1 MQTRLLLICAFC
13 LTPQLP
19 AQEQVQAILDR
30 LDRLEREN
38 RELRGELQQLR
49 RELGVQTPPAASKA
63 MTQVLEERVE
73 VQEARTAE
81 LAQTKVQAS
90 SRFPINVTG
99 MALFNAFLNTKGGGG
114 SQYPTSAALAGSPAN
129 GGGTFRQSIVGVRFQ
144 GPKVAGGGSVSGSI
158 YTDFWAGS
166 DSSLNHL
173 LRIRTATVQ
182 VDWKNLTI
190 MAGQDKPLISP
201 REPESISQVGVSP
214 LTGAG
219 NPWLWQPQ
227 VRVERRFALS
237 ESAGL
242 RAQAALFQTSESRTT
257 VPDEYA
263 TTVDPARPGYQ
274 GRFEVWKNLGGAG
287 RLEIAPGFHLSTS
300 RVLGYHVPS
309 RVYSIDW
316 MLKPVERLDFSGLFF
331 SGQNIAPLGAL
342 RQGFIL
348 AGRDPRAVRTRG
360 GYAQL
365 AWRPASRLSFHAFT
379 GQQDDR
385 DSDLTPGRIAKNLV
399 YGGNV
404 MYRLAPNVILSFE
417 GSRIRTTYIGTGIR
431 RVIHY
436 DLALAYMF

>member
-1 MQTRLLLICAFC
+1 MSPRVLLICVFC
-13 LTPQLP
+13 LAPSLS
-19 AQEQVQAILDR
+19 AQEQVKAILDR

-38 RELRGELQQLR
+38 RELRDELQQLR
-49 RELGVQTPPAASKA
+49 RELGGQNPPAAPKA
-63 MTQVLEERVE
+63 AAQVLEERVE
-73 VQEARTAE
+73 VQESRTAE
-81 LAQTKVQAS
+81 LAQTKVEAS
-90 SRFPINVTG
+90 SRFPLSVTG
-99 MALFNAFLNTKGGGG
+99 MALFNAFSNTKGNGA
-114 SQYPTSAALAGSPAN
+114 SQYPTTASLARSPAN
-129 GGGTFRQSIVGVRFQ
+129 GGGGFRQSIVGFRFQ
-144 GPKVAGGGSVSGSI
+144 GPTVPGGGNVSGSL

-182 VDWKNLTI
+182 VDWKNTTI

-227 VRVERRFALS
+227 VRLERRFSLG

-242 RAQAALFQTSESRTT
+242 RAQAALFQTSESRTA

-263 TTVDPARPGYQ
+263 AAVAPARPGYQ
-274 GRFEVWKNLGGAG
+274 ARFELWKKMGGAG

-300 RVLGYHVPS
+300 RVYGYAVPS
-309 RVYSIDW
+309 RIYSIDW
-316 MLKPVERLDFSGLFF
+316 MFKPFEKLDFSGLFF

-342 RQGFIL
+342 RQGFVFV
-348 AGRDPRAVRTRG
+348 GGDPRAVRTRG
-360 GYAQL
+360 GYGQL

-385 DSDLTPGRIAKNLV
+385 NADLLPGRIAKNLV
-399 YGGNV
+399 YGSNV
-404 MYRLAPNVILSFE
+404 MYRVAPNVILSFE
-417 GSRIRTTYIGTGIR
+417 GARIRTTYIGTGIR

-436 DLALAYMF
+436 DLALAYLF